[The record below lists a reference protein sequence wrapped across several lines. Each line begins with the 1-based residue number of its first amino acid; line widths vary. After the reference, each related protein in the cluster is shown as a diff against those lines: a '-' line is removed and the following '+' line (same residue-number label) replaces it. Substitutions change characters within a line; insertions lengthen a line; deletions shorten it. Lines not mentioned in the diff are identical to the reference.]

1 MRVIAVSN
9 SKGGVGKTT
18 TAVTVAHGL
27 ALRGHRVLIVDLDAQ
42 GSAGHALGL
51 GGSFK
56 RTTFDLLVSNRSVEE
71 CVVKARK
78 HLWLL
83 PSDVGM
89 AEAKDRIVAQA
100 AVRAVASM
108 ARGRRG
114 EVDDPTITLVR
125 AMKGA
130 ADFDYVL
137 LDCAPGV
144 DIMVANA
151 LMYAHE
157 VIMPVSVDYL
167 STVGAGQHVQSVVE
181 AQIQGAS
188 VYISVVLPTFYERNT
203 HKAQVILGQLREH
216 FGRIVAEPIPKGVK
230 VAEAPAYGQ
239 TLWEYAPKSKPAAA
253 YRALIERIEHA
264 QDTA

>member
-51 GGSFK
+51 GGRFK
-56 RTTFDLLVSNRSVEE
+56 RTTFDLLVGNRSVEE

-89 AEAKDRIVAQA
+89 AEAKDRIIAQA

-108 ARGRRG
+108 AQGQAHRGGRPHDHPGARHEGGSRLRLCPAGLRPRR
-114 EVDDPTITLVR
+114 
-125 AMKGA
+125 
-130 ADFDYVL
+130 
-137 LDCAPGV
+137 
-144 DIMVANA
+144 
-151 LMYAHE
+151 
-157 VIMPVSVDYL
+157 
-167 STVGAGQHVQSVVE
+167 
-181 AQIQGAS
+181 
-188 VYISVVLPTFYERNT
+188 
-203 HKAQVILGQLREH
+203 
-216 FGRIVAEPIPKGVK
+216 
-230 VAEAPAYGQ
+230 
-239 TLWEYAPKSKPAAA
+239 
-253 YRALIERIEHA
+253 
-264 QDTA
+264 